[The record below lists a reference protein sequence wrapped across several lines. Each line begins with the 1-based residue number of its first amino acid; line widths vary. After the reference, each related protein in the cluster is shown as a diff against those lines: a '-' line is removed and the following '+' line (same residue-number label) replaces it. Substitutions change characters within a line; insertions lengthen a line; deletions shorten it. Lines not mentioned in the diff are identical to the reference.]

1 MIMSRY
7 QNAGQ
12 SYSIKI
18 SNKSFQNMGKIVTDR
33 RDGSFHIKITFTKKS
48 VADKI
53 REIGILTAFQLRF
66 FILPFPI

>member
-1 MIMSRY
+1 
-7 QNAGQ
+7 
-12 SYSIKI
+12 
-18 SNKSFQNMGKIVTDR
+18 MGKIVTDR